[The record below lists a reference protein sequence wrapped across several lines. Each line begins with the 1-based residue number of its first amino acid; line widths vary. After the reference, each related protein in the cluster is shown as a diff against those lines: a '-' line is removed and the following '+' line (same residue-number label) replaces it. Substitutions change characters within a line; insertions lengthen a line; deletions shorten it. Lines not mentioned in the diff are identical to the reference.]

1 MLINDTDNYFIN
13 YFIKYFY
20 LVIQTLYI
28 TLLKNTNFMLKKK
41 SPAGRK
47 KVDPK
52 EQMVPV
58 TVYAKR
64 KFKGAAYLA
73 AYTAIAKYR

>member
-1 MLINDTDNYFIN
+1 
-13 YFIKYFY
+13 
-20 LVIQTLYI
+20 
-28 TLLKNTNFMLKKK
+28 MLKKK

-52 EQMVPV
+52 DQMVPV
-58 TVYAKR
+58 VVYAKR
-64 KFKGAAYLA
+64 KFKDAAYLA